1 MRGTLVKRT
10 WAYDP
15 ALHAPARY
23 RRACA
28 YEAFVPERLE
38 GLELRIDGEL
48 AGLISDAEAQIQALN
63 RSSSP
68 ALAPL
73 ARLLLRTES
82 IASSKVEGMQAD
94 ARSLARGE
102 VAYDTG
108 RRVGPEVAEIL
119 ANIDAMQVAIET
131 ATAHAAI
138 EPAHLIEIQRVLL
151 IRSLPDRAGRLRETQ
166 GWIGGNDYNPCD
178 AAYVPPPE
186 DRIEPLLDDLCQFC
200 NEDRLPPLVQAAI
213 AHAQFE
219 TIHPFDDG
227 NGRTGR
233 ALVQVLFRRRGLA
246 PAFVPPISVVLAAE
260 KTRYIEGLVAFR
272 EDDLATW
279 LEIFASA
286 TARSAELAQAYLS
299 RVIELQDGWREKLDQ
314 SSDLRSDAAAWSL
327 IEILPGYPVITV
339 AVAIAAL
346 EASDHRRSRAAVQ
359 AAVAQLEA
367 AGVVHPVSSSKRNR
381 AWEADGLIDL
391 VTGLEAGDDPRRSD
405 PTRGQD
411 DRG

>member
-1 MRGTLVKRT
+1 MTGMRGTLVQRR

-15 ALHAPARY
+15 TLHAPARY

-28 YEAFVPERLE
+28 YEAFVPDPIAD
-38 GLELRIDGEL
+38 LELRIDGEL
-48 AGLISDAEAQIQALN
+48 AGLISDAESQIQSLN
-63 RSSSP
+63 RTSSP

-108 RRVGPEVAEIL
+108 RAVGQDVAVIL
-119 ANIDAMQVAIET
+119 ANIDAMQFAIEA
-131 ATAHAAI
+131 ATTHTAI
-138 EPAHLIEIQRVLL
+138 EPVHLIDIQRVLL
-151 IRSLPDRAGRLRETQ
+151 ARSLPARAGRIRETQ

-186 DRIEPLLDDLCQFC
+186 DRIEPLLEDLCRFC

-246 PAFVPPISVVLAAE
+246 PAFVPPVSVVLASN
-260 KTRYIEGLVAFR
+260 KKRYIEGLIAFR
-272 EDDLATW
+272 EDELATW
-279 LEIFASA
+279 LEIFAWA
-286 TARSAELAQAYLS
+286 AARSAELAQMYLGY
-299 RVIELQDGWREKLDQ
+299 VIDLQDVWRAKLKEAF
-314 SSDLRSDAAAWSL
+314 DLRSDAAAWGL
-327 IEILPGYPVITV
+327 IDTLPGHPVITV
-339 AVAIAAL
+339 AVAVAAS
-346 EASDHRRSRAAVQ
+346 EASGRRRSRAAVQ
-359 AAVAQLEA
+359 AAVAQLET
-367 AGVVHPVSSSKRNR
+367 AGVLHPVSSSKRNR

-391 VTGLEAGDDPRRSD
+391 VTGLEAGR
-405 PTRGQD
+405 
-411 DRG
+411 

>member
-1 MRGTLVKRT
+1 MKRT

-15 ALHAPARY
+15 TLHAPARY

-28 YEAFVPERLE
+28 YEAFVPDPLND
-38 GLELRIDGEL
+38 LELRISGEL

-63 RSSSP
+63 RTASP

-73 ARLLLRTES
+73 GRLLLRTES

-119 ANIDAMQVAIET
+119 ANIDAMQFAIET
-131 ATAHAAI
+131 ATAHPTI
-138 EPAHLIEIQRVLL
+138 MPAHLIEIQRVLL
-151 IRSLPDRAGRLRETQ
+151 ARSLPDRAGRIRETQ

-178 AAYVPPPE
+178 AAYVPAPE
-186 DRIEPLLDDLCQFC
+186 DRIEPLLKDLYQFC
-200 NEDRLPPLVQAAI
+200 NDDRLPPMVQAAI

-233 ALVQVLFRRRGLA
+233 ALVQVLFRRRNLA

-260 KTRYIEGLVAFR
+260 KERYIEGLITFR

-286 TARSAELAQAYLS
+286 AARSADLAQEYL
-299 RVIELQDGWREKLDQ
+299 LQVSDLQEGWRAKLKEA
-314 SSDLRSDAAAWSL
+314 SDLRMDAAAWSL
-327 IEILPGYPVITV
+327 IQILPGYPVITV

-346 EASDHRRSRAAVQ
+346 EASGRRRSRAAVQ
-359 AAVAQLEA
+359 AAIAQLEGA
-367 AGVVHPVSSSKRNR
+367 DVLHPVSASKRNR
-381 AWEADGLIDL
+381 AWEVDGLIDL
-391 VTGLEAGDDPRRSD
+391 VTGLEAGR
-405 PTRGQD
+405 
-411 DRG
+411 

>member
-367 AGVVHPVSSSKRNR
+367 ASVVHPVSSSKRNR

>member
-1 MRGTLVKRT
+1 MRGTLVQRRWT
-10 WAYDP
+10 YDP
-15 ALHAPARY
+15 TLHAPARY

-28 YEAFVPERLE
+28 YEAFVPDPIE

-48 AGLISDAEAQIQALN
+48 AGLISDAESQIQSLN
-63 RSSSP
+63 RASSP

-102 VAYDTG
+102 VAHDTG
-108 RRVGPEVAEIL
+108 RGVGQDVAEIL
-119 ANIDAMQVAIET
+119 ANIDAMQFAIEA
-131 ATAHAAI
+131 ATTHAAI
-138 EPAHLIEIQRVLL
+138 RPVRLIEIQRVLL
-151 IRSLPDRAGRLRETQ
+151 ARSLPARAGLIRETQ
-166 GWIGGNDYNPCD
+166 GWIRGNDYNPCD

-186 DRIEPLLDDLCQFC
+186 DRIEPLLEDLCRFC
-200 NEDRLPPLVQAAI
+200 NEDRLPPIVQAAI

-219 TIHPFDDG
+219 TVHPFNDG

-246 PAFVPPISVVLAAE
+246 PVFVPPISVVLAANKE
-260 KTRYIEGLVAFR
+260 RYIEGLIAFR
-272 EDDLATW
+272 EDELGTW

-286 TARSAELAQAYLS
+286 AARSAELAQTYLG
-299 RVIELQDGWREKLDQ
+299 RVIDLQEIWRAKLKEA
-314 SSDLRSDAAAWSL
+314 SDLRSDAAAWGL
-327 IEILPGYPVITV
+327 IDSLPGHPVITV
-339 AVAIAAL
+339 AVAVAAS
-346 EASDHRRSRAAVQ
+346 EASGRRRSRAAVQ

-367 AGVVHPVSSSKRNR
+367 AGVLHPVSSSKRNR

-391 VTGLEAGDDPRRSD
+391 VADLEAG
-405 PTRGQD
+405 T
-411 DRG
+411 

>member
-246 PAFVPPISVVLAAE
+246 PAFVPPISVVLAVE
-260 KTRYIEGLVAFR
+260 KARYIEGLVAFR

>member
-186 DRIEPLLDDLCQFC
+186 DRTEPLLDDLCQFC

-367 AGVVHPVSSSKRNR
+367 ASVVHPVSSSKRNR

>member
-186 DRIEPLLDDLCQFC
+186 DRTEPLLDDLCQFC

-246 PAFVPPISVVLAAE
+246 PAFVPPISVVLAVE
-260 KTRYIEGLVAFR
+260 KARYIEGLVAFR

>member
-1 MRGTLVKRT
+1 MPGVRGTLVRRT
-10 WAYDP
+10 WIYDP
-15 ALHAPARY
+15 TLHAPARY

-28 YEAFVPERLE
+28 YEAFVPDPLD
-38 GLELRIDGEL
+38 GLELRIGGEL

-63 RSSSP
+63 RTTST

-82 IASSKVEGMQAD
+82 IASSRVEGMQAD

-108 RRVGPEVAEIL
+108 RPVGADVAEIL
-119 ANIDAMQVAIET
+119 ANIDAMQLAIET
-131 ATAHAAI
+131 ATVHATI

-151 IRSLPDRAGRLRETQ
+151 ARSPPGRAGRIRETQ

-186 DRIEPLLDDLCQFC
+186 DRIEPLMEDLCRFC
-200 NEDRLPPLVQAAI
+200 NEDRLPPVVQAAI

-246 PAFVPPISVVLAAE
+246 LVFVPPISVVLAASKE
-260 KTRYIEGLVAFR
+260 RYIEGLVAFR
-272 EDDLATW
+272 EDDVATW

-286 TARSAELAQAYLS
+286 AARSADLAQRYM
-299 RVIELQDGWREKLDQ
+299 RQVIKLEDAWRARLGESL
-314 SSDLRSDAAAWSL
+314 DLRSDAVAWSL
-327 IEILPGYPVITV
+327 IEILPGYPVITI
-339 AVAIAAL
+339 AVALAAL
-346 EASDHRRSRAAVQ
+346 EASGRRRSRAAVQ
-359 AAVAQLEA
+359 VGVAQLES
-367 AGVVHPVSSSKRNR
+367 AGVLHPVSSSKRNR
-381 AWEADGLIDL
+381 AWEADGLLDL
-391 VTGLEAGDDPRRSD
+391 VTDLEAG
-405 PTRGQD
+405 G
-411 DRG
+411 

>member
-1 MRGTLVKRT
+1 MTGMRGTLIQRR

-15 ALHAPARY
+15 TLHAPARY
-23 RRACA
+23 RRACS
-28 YEAFVPERLE
+28 YEAFVPDPIAD
-38 GLELRIDGEL
+38 LELRIDGEL
-48 AGLISDAEAQIQALN
+48 AGLISDAESQIQSLN
-63 RSSSP
+63 RTSSP

-108 RRVGPEVAEIL
+108 RGVGQDVAEIL
-119 ANIDAMQVAIET
+119 ANIDAMQFAIES
-131 ATAHAAI
+131 ATTHTAI
-138 EPAHLIEIQRVLL
+138 EPVHLMEIQRVLL
-151 IRSLPDRAGRLRETQ
+151 ARSLPPRAGRIRESQ

-186 DRIEPLLDDLCQFC
+186 DRIEPLLEDLCRFC

-233 ALVQVLFRRRGLA
+233 ALVQVLFRRRELA
-246 PAFVPPISVVLAAE
+246 PAFVPPISVVLASN
-260 KTRYIEGLVAFR
+260 KKRYIEGLIAFR
-272 EDDLATW
+272 EDELATW

-286 TARSAELAQAYLS
+286 AARSAELAQTYLG
-299 RVIELQDGWREKLDQ
+299 RVIDLQDAWRTRLREA
-314 SSDLRSDAAAWSL
+314 SDLRSDAAAWGL
-327 IEILPGYPVITV
+327 IDNLPSHPVITV
-339 AVAIAAL
+339 AVAVAAS
-346 EASDHRRSRAAVQ
+346 EAAVVVGPARRS
-359 AAVAQLEA
+359 
-367 AGVVHPVSSSKRNR
+367 K
-381 AWEADGLIDL
+381 
-391 VTGLEAGDDPRRSD
+391 RRS
-405 PTRGQD
+405 TARG
-411 DRG
+411 RWSAPPGR